1 MRKELE
7 QNLKEIVNLC
17 YCHEGEKVFKQHIW
31 LVNQMC
37 KDKELK
43 EIMKVVNKEIK
54 RIDKLFEDYYNQV
67 EKVVNWC

>member
-17 YCHEGEKVFKQHIW
+17 YCHEGEKTFKQYVW

-54 RIDKLFEDYYNQV
+54 RIDKLFEDYYNQA
-67 EKVVNWC
+67 EKVVKWY